1 MSQLIEHLSFE
12 MTIPM
17 LIFSLEPFY
26 PTSHSLQQWH
36 SRDQTEDNLS
46 TDSSISH
53 HQRSTRQTPHGI
65 TSASPIRQQQKLAP
79 RHWHNSRIIIAFG
92 HASCNST
99 ASLPSRIAP
108 PPITSGARD
117 KLPRHHLGQPNSTR
131 PCQRIARSNIGTTSQ
146 SSLPAMWWQSDV
158 DCATGF
164 VMPIR
169 SYGLLQW
176 LWCLKMPIF

>member
-1 MSQLIEHLSFE
+1 MSRLIEHLSFV

-36 SRDQTEDNLS
+36 SRDQIENNSS
-46 TDSSISH
+46 TDSSTSH

-65 TSASPIRQQQKLAP
+65 TSASPIRQQQKIAP
-79 RHWHNSRIIIAFG
+79 RHWHNSRIIIASG

-99 ASLPSRIAP
+99 ASSPSRIAP

-146 SSLPAMWWQSDV
+146 SSSPL
-158 DCATGF
+158 AT
-164 VMPIR
+164 
-169 SYGLLQW
+169 LL
-176 LWCLKMPIF
+176 